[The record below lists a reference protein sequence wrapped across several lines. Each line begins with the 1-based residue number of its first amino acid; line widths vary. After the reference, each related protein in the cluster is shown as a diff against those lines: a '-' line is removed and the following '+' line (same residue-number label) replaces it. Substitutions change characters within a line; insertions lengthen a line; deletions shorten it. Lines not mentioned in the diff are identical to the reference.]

1 MYKLFQEL
9 KEVWNVWNLNVETMM
24 EEKEKAGIRSEGWK
38 GVRLGDEHESDQE
51 PLCKPCCRASGRGS
65 EDSEEN
71 E

>member
-1 MYKLFQEL
+1 
-9 KEVWNVWNLNVETMM
+9 MM